1 MSIFIFRKL
10 GGSRENPDFRFDA
23 ELSEARERSIQW
35 TEFATEA
42 QAKIS
47 DFGWS
52 KPQVYDLE
60 GIITA
65 LPLVGTPGIERLTNI
80 GDTLDALATAR
91 QVVTVVTRAWVKDL
105 VLERVRESSGQGDGE
120 ANRVQIRLREVDR
133 VEPATVKIAA
143 SRLAPRVRRKNLTT
157 SRAGGRFSVEPQPDL
172 LILNKQAVSNTRN
185 TPVTTTTK
193 LRSTELF
200 ARPAQLP

>member
-23 ELSEARERSIQW
+23 ELSEARERSVQW

-52 KPQVYDLE
+52 KPQLYDLE

-65 LPLVGTPGIERLTNI
+65 LPLVGTPGIERLTSI
-80 GDTLDALATAR
+80 GDTLDALVKAR

-143 SRLAPRVRRKNLTT
+143 SRLAPRVRRKNMTT
-157 SRAGGRFSVEPQPDL
+157 LKVGGRLVPITRTDL
-172 LILNKQAVSNTRN
+172 NALQNQAATTYRD
-185 TPVTTTTK
+185 TPVSVTTK
-193 LRSTELF
+193 LRSTELL
-200 ARPAQLP
+200 AQPTQLP